1 MAKTNQS
8 SFLVKEFQVLTE
20 GSDSQTSMCTNA
32 TQAICQNMSET
43 DGVFKA
49 LLRLTAM
56 DQMSVSLPNSYV
68 EILAPK
74 VKILGSGAF
83 EK

>member
-1 MAKTNQS
+1 
-8 SFLVKEFQVLTE
+8 
-20 GSDSQTSMCTNA
+20 
-32 TQAICQNMSET
+32 MSET